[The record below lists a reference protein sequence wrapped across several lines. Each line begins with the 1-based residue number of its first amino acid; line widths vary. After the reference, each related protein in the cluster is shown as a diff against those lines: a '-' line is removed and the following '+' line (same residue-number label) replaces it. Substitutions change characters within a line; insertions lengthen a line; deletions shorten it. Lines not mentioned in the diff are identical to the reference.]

1 MAVTHVNV
9 KMVLVEVVEV
19 QMVASIWMSVRLFI
33 IRARDMLFVLMIMVY
48 MNVNVSMDTLV
59 MAWSAMMLTSVSV
72 GFIVVPYIVT
82 V

>member
-9 KMVLVEVVEV
+9 KMVLVEVAEV

-33 IRARDMLFVLMIMVY
+33 IRVRDMLFVLMIMVY

-59 MAWSAMMLTSVSV
+59 MAWSAMILTSVSV

>member
-19 QMVASIWMSVRLFI
+19 QMVASIWMNVRLFI
-33 IRARDMLFVLMIMVY
+33 IRVRDMLFVSMIMVY

-59 MAWSAMMLTSVSV
+59 MAWIAMILTSVSV